1 MLTDYTLTSFTLL
14 ETKMSPQ
21 HITALIMAAGSGV
34 RFGGSIPKQFQPL
47 AGVAPVRR
55 ALIAFRAHPKISS
68 ICVVVSEQDKDLLKK
83 ALGTD
88 EPDFIAIG
96 GAARQNSV
104 QNGLEE
110 LRKAHTQPSHV
121 LIHDAARPI
130 IPAKVIDDL
139 IEALENYDAAV
150 PVVSLWDT
158 LSNVID
164 GEIIKDI
171 PRDGVFAR
179 QTPQAFNF
187 SAIAEA
193 HQNYSSSLTTDDIAI
208 AMAAGLNIA
217 TTSGS
222 PLLHKITTEDDKSL
236 LERLLNAHPTPLNGS
251 GYDVH
256 RFGTGNAV
264 TLCGVKIPHDESL
277 EGHSDADV
285 AMHALTDAILGAI
298 GEGDIGQHFP
308 PTNPKWKGAASSIFL
323 QHAVNLVADKGGRL
337 TNVDITIICEKP
349 KIGPHNTAM
358 KEALMPLLRLPK
370 DRINIKATTSE
381 RLGFTGRGEGIAAMA
396 SATVL
401 VWE

>member
-1 MLTDYTLTSFTLL
+1 
-14 ETKMSPQ
+14 MSSK

-47 AGVAPVRR
+47 AGIAPVRR
-55 ALIAFRAHPKISS
+55 ALISFRSHPKISS
-68 ICVVVSEQDKDLLKK
+68 ICVVVSEQDKGLLKE

-88 EPDFIAIG
+88 KPDFIAIG
-96 GAARQNSV
+96 GAERQNSV

-110 LRKAHTQPSHV
+110 LQRAHTNPTHV

-130 IPAKVIDDL
+130 IPDKVIDDL
-139 IEALENYDAAV
+139 IEALENNDAAV
-150 PVVSLWDT
+150 PIVSLWDT
-158 LSNVID
+158 LSNVNH
-164 GEIIKDI
+164 GKIIKDI
-171 PRDGVFAR
+171 PRDGVVAR
-179 QTPQAFNF
+179 QTPQAFKF
-187 SAIAEA
+187 STIAEA
-193 HQNYSSSLTTDDIAI
+193 HRNYGSTRTTDDIAI

-217 TTSGS
+217 TTAGS
-222 PLLHKITTEDDKSL
+222 PLLHKLTTEDDKLL

-256 RFGTGNAV
+256 RFGTGDAV
-264 TLCGVKIPHDESL
+264 TLCGVKIPHDGGL

-323 QHAVNLVADKGGRL
+323 QHAVKLVAAKGGRL

-358 KEALMPLLRLPK
+358 KESLMPLLHLPK

-401 VWE
+401 LWE